1 MSARNAAAC
10 CGAGATTNAAAPNA
24 AACTNVILAGVGGQG
39 AVLAS
44 KLLARAAMGR
54 GLPVKTAETIGMAQR
69 GGSVFSHVRMG
80 EGAASPLVG
89 RGRADAIVAF
99 EPAEAAR
106 QLPFLRPGGLVVTSD
121 APVVPVS
128 SATGGPAYDLPAVMA
143 YLREAVGEGRLTVVD
158 AATAARELGTARVLN
173 VVLLGAA
180 AQAGALGPV
189 TVDDLLAAVRAVVRP
204 DFVDLDSRALTL
216 RGDALPA
223 GAHTNPGSPC
233 VAPTKE

>member
-1 MSARNAAAC
+1 MS
-10 CGAGATTNAAAPNA
+10 
-24 AACTNVILAGVGGQG
+24 TNVILAGVGGQG

-80 EGAASPLVG
+80 EGVRSPLVG

-99 EPAEAAR
+99 EPAEAVR
-106 QLPFLRPGGLVVTSD
+106 QLPFLRPGGMVVTSD

-128 SATGGPAYDLPAVMA
+128 AATGGPAYDLPAIMSH
-143 YLREAVGEGRLTVVD
+143 LHERVGEKNLVIVD
-158 AATAARELGTARVLN
+158 ASAAAAKIGTAKALN

-180 AQAGALGPV
+180 ARAGALGPV
-189 TVDDLLAAVRAVVRP
+189 TTDDLVAAVRALVKP
-204 DFVDLDSRALTL
+204 AFVDLDLRALNL
-216 RGDALPA
+216 
-223 GAHTNPGSPC
+223 
-233 VAPTKE
+233 